1 MEGAVILHETIHEL
15 HSKRKDG
22 VIFKIDFE
30 KAYDKVNWSFLQQTL
45 RMKGFSHQWCE
56 WVQKFTQ
63 GGNVNIKVNDQLG
76 SYFQT
81 RKGLRQGDPL
91 SPILF
96 NIVVDMLAIMIARA
110 KEATQ
115 VEGVIPNLIQDGLSI
130 LQYADD
136 TIIFMSHDV
145 EKAVNMKLLLTTF
158 EQLSGLKINFH
169 KSEIFCFGKAKDHEE
184 FYSQLFGCV
193 IGKYPFRYLGLPM
206 NTRKLNNKDWKVIE
220 ERIEKRLSGW
230 KGKMLSVGGRMVL
243 INSVLSSL
251 PMFMMSFFELPKGV
265 LEKIDC
271 FRSCFYWQNDQHKR
285 KYRLAK
291 WEILC
296 QPKDQGGLG
305 IQNLDIQNKCLLSKW
320 LFKLLNEDGMW
331 QELLRNKY
339 IKDKTLGSCV
349 KKPTD
354 SHFWKSLMNVKDVFM
369 DFGSFKVLDGSQ
381 TRFWIDTWL
390 GNKPLKDK
398 FPSLFNI
405 VRRKQDSVAQVLST
419 IPLNISF
426 RRNLVGANLMAWHRI
441 VASLQDINL
450 LEQRD
455 VFVWSLNASGN
466 FTVKSMYAALI
477 NNGVRVSQDL
487 WQIKVPTK
495 IKIFLWYLK
504 KGVILTKDNLVRRN
518 WNGDRQCCFCHYP
531 ETIHHLFLNCAYAK
545 YLWRAIH
552 ILFGIAPPEI

>member
-81 RKGLRQGDPL
+81 RKGLRQGDPM

-110 KEATQ
+110 KEAAQ
-115 VEGVIPNLIQDGLSI
+115 VKGVIPNLIQDGLSI

-136 TIIFMSHDV
+136 TVIFMSHDV

-320 LFKLLNEDGMW
+320 LFKLLNEDGTW

-390 GNKPLKDK
+390 GNKPLKDR

-405 VRRKQDSVAQVLST
+405 VRRK
-419 IPLNISF
+419 
-426 RRNLVGANLMAWHRI
+426 
-441 VASLQDINL
+441 
-450 LEQRD
+450 
-455 VFVWSLNASGN
+455 
-466 FTVKSMYAALI
+466 
-477 NNGVRVSQDL
+477 
-487 WQIKVPTK
+487 
-495 IKIFLWYLK
+495 
-504 KGVILTKDNLVRRN
+504 
-518 WNGDRQCCFCHYP
+518 
-531 ETIHHLFLNCAYAK
+531 
-545 YLWRAIH
+545 
-552 ILFGIAPPEI
+552 